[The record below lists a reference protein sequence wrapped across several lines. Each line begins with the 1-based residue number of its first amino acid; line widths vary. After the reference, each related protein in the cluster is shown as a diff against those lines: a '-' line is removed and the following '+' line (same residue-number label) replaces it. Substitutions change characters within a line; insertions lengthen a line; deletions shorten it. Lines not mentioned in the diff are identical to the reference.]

1 MVINYYT
8 GTVIWNHMYL
18 GIAKIG
24 RKRFML

>member
-8 GTVIWNHMYL
+8 GTVILNHILL
-18 GIAKIG
+18 GNAKIG